1 MIGQIITDSKTGEPL
16 DQNGNKLSLS
26 QYQPDNE
33 VKKLFAKVQTDY
45 QVSYMLQH
53 RSFQEFDGYS
63 LLQRTRLDQETFG
76 AFVGAE
82 YVPVH
87 KRWRWKGRKNTS
99 RNKIIGILAHMLAGM
114 LYPFVYAKNEKNEE
128 DKMTARVMRILVED
142 HLKKAKYETKFMFMV
157 LTALVNPAVIVEVE
171 YIEAVQVIK
180 QRLADGKIQILEA
193 VDEVLSGLNFNI
205 IPIDEFLISDF
216 FTGTIERQAY
226 VMRLR
231 RISWDTARKIYKG
244 KHKMKD
250 GKDPFDYVQAGKTR
264 VMLTGQ
270 ENQALYDIEWTQ
282 ADRDY
287 VQELTVY
294 YKDEDLEVTWVGG
307 VFMGEEND
315 VFNSNPFRHRRMILN
330 NEEWVSIP
338 IVPFAK
344 TGFEPIDPTGRFFYY
359 KSAAFKEYWD
369 DQALNAMQ
377 RMVFDGTALDVIKP
391 LFMSGVAKVDSTVLA
406 PGATI
411 GMPQGATVTP
421 FSMGSNL
428 MAAYNAITQQEK
440 DLSESTQ
447 DKIMGG
453 NVEKGVT
460 AYATS
465 KAENNARIILGVF
478 GLMIAD
484 LIRQVGE
491 LTMDCIIQ
499 YSTVGD
505 LDDTTPEALKM
516 KYKTF
521 LTKGKDRGRAITNRI
536 IFSDEYMGR
545 KMTKAQIDKEEWKL
559 YNEAGGYTTDQRL
572 YKVNPYQ
579 FARYTYSLTVD
590 PDKIVMKSTGT
601 DRQEKLLAFNILTDP
616 RVAPFTDQKAV
627 VDDFAIEEYGGDDP
641 DRYKTKTDQ
650 NEMLNSMMSMGAITD
665 VKKPTVTASSA
676 NAPVL

>member
-1 MIGQIITDSKTGEPL
+1 MIGQIITNDKGEPL
-16 DQNGNKLSLS
+16 DNNGNKLSLS
-26 QYQPDNE
+26 AYQPDDE
-33 VKKLFAKVQTDY
+33 VKKLFAKIQKDY
-45 QVSYMLQH
+45 QIAYALQH
-53 RSFQEFDGYS
+53 RSFQEFDGFS

-99 RNKIIGILAHMLAGM
+99 RNKIIGILAHMIAGM

-128 DKMTARVMRILVED
+128 DKMSARVMRILVED
-142 HLKKAKYETKFMFMV
+142 HLKHAKYETKFLFMV
-157 LTALVNPAVIVEVE
+157 LSALVNPAVIVEVE
-171 YIEAVQVIK
+171 YIQAMQTIK
-180 QRLADGKIQILEA
+180 QRLADGTIEILQA
-193 VDEVLSGLNFNI
+193 VDEVLSGLNLNI

-226 VMRLR
+226 AMRLR
-231 RISWDTARKIYKG
+231 RISWDTARKIHGG

-270 ENQALYDIEWTQ
+270 ENQALYDIEWTE

-307 VFMGEEND
+307 VFMGDEND
-315 VFNSNPFRHRRMILN
+315 VYNTNPFKHRRMVLSRGG
-330 NEEWVSIP
+330 WLSVP
-338 IVPFAK
+338 IFPFAK

-369 DQALNAMQ
+369 DRALNEMQ
-377 RMVFDGTALDVIKP
+377 KMVFDGTALDVIKP

-411 GMPQGATVTP
+411 GMPTGATVTP

-428 MAAYNAITQQEK
+428 MAAYNAINQQEK

-465 KAENNARIILGVF
+465 KAEQNARIILGVF

-491 LTMDCIIQ
+491 LTMDCVIQ
-499 YSTVGD
+499 YATQGE
-505 LDDTTPEALKM
+505 LDATTPEALKM
-516 KYKTF
+516 KYQTF
-521 LTKGKDRGRAITNRI
+521 LSTGKDKGKTITNRI
-536 IFSDEYMGR
+536 IFSDEYMG
-545 KMTKAQIDKEEWKL
+545 KNMTKAQVEKAEWAL
-559 YNEAGGYTTDQRL
+559 YDEAGGDKSDQRI
-572 YKVNPYQ
+572 YKVNPYK

-616 RVAPFTDQKAV
+616 RVAPYTNQKAV

-641 DRYKTKTDQ
+641 DRYKATEQQ
-650 NEMLNSMMSMGAITD
+650 NEMLNSMMGATGA
-665 VKKPTVTASSA
+665 KPLEKPTVTASSA
-676 NAPVL
+676 NAPML